1 MLKHI
6 ISLSFIL
13 LSLSV
18 FAEGKKDNSVLK
30 PRLVVM
36 TDIGDC
42 DVEPDDMESAVRL
55 LSYADNYEIEAIM
68 TTVGWNCD
76 PYPDGWEQYLYKVV
90 DAYSIDVMNLMARS
104 EQTDFRSI
112 DEEQTLP
119 QEIGYWPS
127 AEYIRSRVVPGSH
140 RGGIKVIGEGN
151 DSRGSEL
158 LIRLADEDDPRPIW
172 VAAWGGG
179 NTLAQAIWKV
189 KQTRSAEELKKFL
202 NKFRIYTI
210 SDQDM
215 KYDMRMN
222 REYSSHM
229 WMRQEFKDDLKF
241 IWDEGTWQL
250 FCGLGKDYWTQIM
263 KQIQG
268 VGNLGKIYPD
278 YKWGVEGDTPSFLYV
293 MPNGLNDPEDP
304 TQAGWG
310 GCHAFGISPDM
321 KTYAWNSWQE
331 PQRSITE
338 YYERRFYPDELNEFA
353 SRLQWA
359 EQGKGNKN
367 PIVNVNGN
375 TGIQPL
381 KISAIA
387 GQPLKLDASSTTDPD
402 GDKLNFKWWHQA
414 EAGTYHI
421 PLYIETPSASSLSLQ
436 IPSSAK
442 GKSLHIVCEVH
453 DEGPFKLVAYKR
465 IIIDVK

>member
-1 MLKHI
+1 
-6 ISLSFIL
+6 
-13 LSLSV
+13 
-18 FAEGKKDNSVLK
+18 
-30 PRLVVM
+30 
-36 TDIGDC
+36 
-42 DVEPDDMESAVRL
+42 
-55 LSYADNYEIEAIM
+55 
-68 TTVGWNCD
+68 
-76 PYPDGWEQYLYKVV
+76 
-90 DAYSIDVMNLMARS
+90 
-104 EQTDFRSI
+104 
-112 DEEQTLP
+112 
-119 QEIGYWPS
+119 
-127 AEYIRSRVVPGSH
+127 
-140 RGGIKVIGEGN
+140 
-151 DSRGSEL
+151 
-158 LIRLADEDDPRPIW
+158 
-172 VAAWGGG
+172 
-179 NTLAQAIWKV
+179 
-189 KQTRSAEELKKFL
+189 
-202 NKFRIYTI
+202 
-210 SDQDM
+210 
-215 KYDMRMN
+215 
-222 REYSSHM
+222 
-229 WMRQEFKDDLKF
+229 
-241 IWDEGTWQL
+241 
-250 FCGLGKDYWTQIM
+250 
-263 KQIQG
+263 
-268 VGNLGKIYPD
+268 
-278 YKWGVEGDTPSFLYV
+278 